1 MIQFFRHRTG
11 SAEDARELT
20 QDLWLALR
28 RRDNGSDEVGV
39 PEALLFTIA
48 RNMAVDHVR
57 HNRLAGDY
65 AEAYLALNVDEPAV
79 ADTVQQ
85 VAARKVLE
93 RLQASL
99 MALPERTREVFM
111 AYRVQGLG
119 HDELA
124 ARYGVTRSTIAV
136 SYTHLTLPTKA

>member
-1 MIQFFRHRTG
+1 MSTPLSKSTLLACFSDNYQQLIQFFRHRTG

-65 AEAYLALNVDEPAV
+65 AEAL
-79 ADTVQQ
+79 
-85 VAARKVLE
+85 
-93 RLQASL
+93 SL
-99 MALPERTREVFM
+99 I
-111 AYRVQGLG
+111 
-119 HDELA
+119 H
-124 ARYGVTRSTIAV
+124 I
-136 SYTHLTLPTKA
+136 